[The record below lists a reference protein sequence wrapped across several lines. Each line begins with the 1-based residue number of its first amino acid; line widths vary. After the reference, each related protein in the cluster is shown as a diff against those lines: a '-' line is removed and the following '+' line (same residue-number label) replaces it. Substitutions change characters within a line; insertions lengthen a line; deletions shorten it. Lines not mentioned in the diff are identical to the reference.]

1 MNIGGGGGGGGG
13 GVTSQ
18 ISRWG
23 GFEISMTPLPLPID
37 MEVLQKEAA
46 LKQKELSKVEK
57 LNKKLHDEL
66 QSLNVHMT
74 TNMVSKTDLEL
85 YKRAVNEKVMK
96 A

>member
-1 MNIGGGGGGGGG
+1 MGGGELLKFQG
-13 GVTSQ
+13 GV
-18 ISRWG
+18 
-23 GFEISMTPLPLPID
+23 GFEISMTPLPLTID

-66 QSLNVHMT
+66 QSLNVYMT